1 MPQQASSIDPAH
13 VPPPS
18 GAAGRR
24 RVHVLRTMIV
34 LAAGTALLFAAILY
48 QRDSRTTTQAEEWA
62 RRYLASIAHLVVH
75 DGALPLNL
83 APAAPTAGQPGVVG
97 MSWLERGVSIGQ
109 VKGLLS
115 EPQAQP
121 VSDHWQQ
128 TLEQFSQALLA
139 FNQRKAEAELNDLLA
154 SYPFELVR
162 SRVLQPLVE
171 RLLGLWRERP
181 DGELLQQV
189 WLGWLHTRFAR
200 HLIEQEKGVPVTL
213 GSWGQ
218 VGPLDLVWA
227 AYELIGQGHEVQLLG
242 AVEPRHASLLEGRAV
257 TPWLVLLGAGL
268 GKPVLA
274 AGWPAGTRFFGELG
288 RLYDDEW
295 LKAHG
300 WQASLAEVMAD
311 MPAAAGAG
319 GRGRKK
325 S

>member
-1 MPQQASSIDPAH
+1 MSDLPQDD
-13 VPPPS
+13 
-18 GAAGRR
+18 AAKPDEGIYPIREVSR
-24 RVHVLRTMIV
+24 LTGVNAVTLR
-34 LAAGTALLFAAILY
+34 AW
-48 QRDSRTTTQAEEWA
+48 Q
-62 RRYLASIAHLVVH
+62 RRYGLVQ
-75 DGALPLNL
+75 
-83 APAAPTAGQPGVVG
+83 PARTDKGHRLYSEQDIRQIGEIL
-97 MSWLERGVSIGQ
+97 SWLERGVSIGQ

-115 EPQAQP
+115 EPQSQP

-200 HLIEQEKGVPVTL
+200 HLIEQEKGLPVTL
-213 GSWGQ
+213 ASWGQ

-227 AYELIGQGHEVQLLG
+227 AYELIGQGYEVQLLG
-242 AVEPRHASLLEGRAV
+242 AVEPRHVALLEGRAA
-257 TPWLVLLGAGL
+257 TPWRVLLGAGL
-268 GKPVLA
+268 GKPALA
-274 AGWPAGTRFFGELG
+274 SDWPAGTRRFGELG
-288 RLYDDEW
+288 LVYDADW
-295 LKAHG
+295 LAAHG
-300 WQASLAEVMAD
+300 WRATLAEVMAD
-311 MPAAAGAG
+311 KPAARGLG
-319 GRGRKK
+319 GRGGKR

>member
-1 MPQQASSIDPAH
+1 MSDLPHVAS
-13 VPPPS
+13 PS
-18 GAAGRR
+18 PEEGIYPIREVSRLTGVNA
-24 RVHVLRTMIV
+24 VTLR
-34 LAAGTALLFAAILY
+34 AW
-48 QRDSRTTTQAEEWA
+48 Q
-62 RRYLASIAHLVVH
+62 RRYGLVQ
-75 DGALPLNL
+75 
-83 APAAPTAGQPGVVG
+83 PARTEKGHRLYSEQDIRQIGEIL
-97 MSWLERGVSIGQ
+97 SWLERGVSIGQ

-213 GSWGQ
+213 ASWGQ

-257 TPWLVLLGAGL
+257 TPWLVLMGAGL
-268 GKPVLA
+268 GKQELA
-274 AGWPAGTRFFGELG
+274 ADWPAATRFFGELG
-288 RLYDDEW
+288 RLYDGEW
-295 LKAHG
+295 LQAHG

>member
-1 MPQQASSIDPAH
+1 MSDLPHAAS
-13 VPPPS
+13 PS
-18 GAAGRR
+18 PEEGIYPIREVSRLTGVNA
-24 RVHVLRTMIV
+24 VTLR
-34 LAAGTALLFAAILY
+34 AW
-48 QRDSRTTTQAEEWA
+48 Q
-62 RRYLASIAHLVVH
+62 RRYGLVQ
-75 DGALPLNL
+75 
-83 APAAPTAGQPGVVG
+83 PARTDKGHRLYSEQDIRQIGEIL
-97 MSWLERGVSIGQ
+97 SWLERGVSIGQ

-121 VSDHWQQ
+121 VSEHWQQ

-213 GSWGQ
+213 ASWGQ

-274 AGWPAGTRFFGELG
+274 AGWPAATRFFGELG
-288 RLYDDEW
+288 RLYDGEW
-295 LKAHG
+295 LQAHG
-300 WQASLAEVMAD
+300 WQSSLAEVMAD
-311 MPAAAGAG
+311 MPAAVGAG

>member
-1 MPQQASSIDPAH
+1 MSDLPQEVAPLADEGIYPIREVSRLTGVNA
-13 VPPPS
+13 VT
-18 GAAGRR
+18 
-24 RVHVLRTMIV
+24 LR
-34 LAAGTALLFAAILY
+34 AW
-48 QRDSRTTTQAEEWA
+48 Q
-62 RRYLASIAHLVVH
+62 RRYGLVQ
-75 DGALPLNL
+75 
-83 APAAPTAGQPGVVG
+83 PARTEKGHRLYSEQDIRQIGEIL
-97 MSWLERGVSIGQ
+97 SWLERGVSIGQ

-200 HLIEQEKGVPVTL
+200 HLIEQEKGVPITL
-213 GSWGQ
+213 ASWGQ

-227 AYELIGQGHEVQLLG
+227 AYELIGQGYEVQLLG

-268 GKPVLA
+268 GKQELA
-274 AGWPAGTRFFGELG
+274 AGWPAGTRLFGELG

-300 WQASLAEVMAD
+300 WQASLAELMVDA
-311 MPAAAGAG
+311 PAAAGAS

>member
-1 MPQQASSIDPAH
+1 MSDLPHAASSSPEEGIYPIREVSRLTGVNA
-13 VPPPS
+13 VT
-18 GAAGRR
+18 
-24 RVHVLRTMIV
+24 LR
-34 LAAGTALLFAAILY
+34 AW
-48 QRDSRTTTQAEEWA
+48 Q
-62 RRYLASIAHLVVH
+62 RRYGLVQ
-75 DGALPLNL
+75 
-83 APAAPTAGQPGVVG
+83 PARTEKGHRLYSEQDIRQIGEIL
-97 MSWLERGVSIGQ
+97 SWLERGVSIGQ

-213 GSWGQ
+213 ASWGQ

-257 TPWLVLLGAGL
+257 PPWLVLLGAGL
-268 GKPVLA
+268 GKQELA
-274 AGWPAGTRFFGELG
+274 ADWPAGTHFFGELG
-288 RLYDDEW
+288 RLYDGEW
-295 LKAHG
+295 LQAHG
-300 WQASLAEVMAD
+300 WQTSLAKAMAG

>member
-1 MPQQASSIDPAH
+1 MSDVPQDD
-13 VPPPS
+13 
-18 GAAGRR
+18 AAKPDEGIYPIREVSR
-24 RVHVLRTMIV
+24 LTGVNAVTLR
-34 LAAGTALLFAAILY
+34 AW
-48 QRDSRTTTQAEEWA
+48 Q
-62 RRYLASIAHLVVH
+62 RRYGLVQ
-75 DGALPLNL
+75 
-83 APAAPTAGQPGVVG
+83 PARTEKGHRLYSEQDIRQIGEIL
-97 MSWLERGVSIGQ
+97 SWLERGVSIGQ

-115 EPQAQP
+115 EPQSQP

-171 RLLGLWRERP
+171 QLLGLWRERP

-200 HLIEQEKGVPVTL
+200 HLIEQEKGLPVTL
-213 GSWGQ
+213 VSWGQ

-227 AYELIGQGHEVQLLG
+227 AYELIGQGYEVQLLG
-242 AVEPRHASLLEGRAV
+242 AVEPRHAALLEGRAA

-268 GKPVLA
+268 GKPALA
-274 AGWPAGTRFFGELG
+274 ADWPAGTRLFGELG
-288 RLYDDEW
+288 RLYDADW
-295 LKAHG
+295 LAAHG
-300 WQASLAEVMAD
+300 WRATLAEVMAD
-311 MPAAAGAG
+311 QPAARGLS
-319 GRGRKK
+319 GRGGKK

>member
-1 MPQQASSIDPAH
+1 MSDLSQEVAPLADEGIYPIREVSRLTGVNA
-13 VPPPS
+13 VT
-18 GAAGRR
+18 
-24 RVHVLRTMIV
+24 LR
-34 LAAGTALLFAAILY
+34 AW
-48 QRDSRTTTQAEEWA
+48 Q
-62 RRYLASIAHLVVH
+62 RRYGLVQ
-75 DGALPLNL
+75 
-83 APAAPTAGQPGVVG
+83 PARTEKGHRLYSEQDIRQIGEIL
-97 MSWLERGVSIGQ
+97 SWLERGVSIGQ

-115 EPQAQP
+115 EPHSEP

-128 TLEQFSQALLA
+128 TLELFSQALLA

-162 SRVLQPLVE
+162 SRILQPLVE

-200 HLIEQEKGVPVTL
+200 HLIEQEKGVPITL
-213 GSWGQ
+213 ASWGQ

-227 AYELIGQGHEVQLLG
+227 AYELIGQGYEVQLLG

-268 GKPVLA
+268 GKQDLA
-274 AGWPAGTRFFGELG
+274 AGWPAGTRLFGELG

-300 WQASLAEVMAD
+300 WQASLAELMAD
-311 MPAAAGAG
+311 APDAAGTS

>member
-1 MPQQASSIDPAH
+1 MSDLSQEVAPLADEGIYPIREVSRLTGVNA
-13 VPPPS
+13 VT
-18 GAAGRR
+18 
-24 RVHVLRTMIV
+24 LR
-34 LAAGTALLFAAILY
+34 AW
-48 QRDSRTTTQAEEWA
+48 Q
-62 RRYLASIAHLVVH
+62 RRYGLVQ
-75 DGALPLNL
+75 
-83 APAAPTAGQPGVVG
+83 PARTEKGHRLYSEQDIRQIGEIL
-97 MSWLERGVSIGQ
+97 SWLERGVSIGQ

-115 EPQAQP
+115 EPHAEP

-128 TLEQFSQALLA
+128 TLEQFSQVLLA

-213 GSWGQ
+213 ASWGQ

-227 AYELIGQGHEVQLLG
+227 AYELIGQGYEVQLLG
-242 AVEPRHASLLEGRAV
+242 AVEPRHASLLEGRAA

-268 GKPVLA
+268 GKQEQA
-274 AGWPAGTRFFGELG
+274 ADWPAGTRLFGELG

-295 LKAHG
+295 LNTHG
-300 WQASLAEVMAD
+300 WQSSLAELMVD
-311 MPAAAGAG
+311 VTAAAGTS

>member
-1 MPQQASSIDPAH
+1 MSDLPQEVAPLADEGIYPIREVSRLTGVNA
-13 VPPPS
+13 VT
-18 GAAGRR
+18 
-24 RVHVLRTMIV
+24 LR
-34 LAAGTALLFAAILY
+34 AW
-48 QRDSRTTTQAEEWA
+48 Q
-62 RRYLASIAHLVVH
+62 RRYGLVQ
-75 DGALPLNL
+75 
-83 APAAPTAGQPGVVG
+83 PARTEKGHRLYSEQDIRQIGEIL
-97 MSWLERGVSIGQ
+97 SWLERGVSIGQ

-115 EPQAQP
+115 EPHCAP

-200 HLIEQEKGVPVTL
+200 HLTEQEKGVPITL
-213 GSWGQ
+213 ASWGQ

-227 AYELIGQGHEVQLLG
+227 AYELIGQGYEVQLLG

-268 GKPVLA
+268 GKQELA
-274 AGWPAGTRFFGELG
+274 AEWPAGTRLFGELG

-300 WQASLAEVMAD
+300 WQASLAELMANA
-311 MPAAAGAG
+311 PAAAGAS

>member
-1 MPQQASSIDPAH
+1 MSDLSQEVAPLADEGIYPIREVSRLTGVNA
-13 VPPPS
+13 VT
-18 GAAGRR
+18 
-24 RVHVLRTMIV
+24 LR
-34 LAAGTALLFAAILY
+34 AW
-48 QRDSRTTTQAEEWA
+48 Q
-62 RRYLASIAHLVVH
+62 RRYGLVQ
-75 DGALPLNL
+75 
-83 APAAPTAGQPGVVG
+83 PARTEKGHRLYSEQDIRQIGEIL
-97 MSWLERGVSIGQ
+97 SWLERGVSIGQ

-115 EPQAQP
+115 EPHSEP

-128 TLEQFSQALLA
+128 TLELFSQALLA

-162 SRVLQPLVE
+162 SRILQPLVE

-200 HLIEQEKGVPVTL
+200 HLIEQEKGVPITL
-213 GSWGQ
+213 ASWGQ

-227 AYELIGQGHEVQLLG
+227 AYELIGQGYEVQLLG
-242 AVEPRHASLLEGRAV
+242 AALPHHASLLEGRAV

-268 GKPVLA
+268 GKQDLA
-274 AGWPAGTRFFGELG
+274 AGWPAGTRLFGELG

-300 WQASLAEVMAD
+300 WQASLAELMAD
-311 MPAAAGAG
+311 APDAAGTS

>member
-1 MPQQASSIDPAH
+1 MSDVPQDD
-13 VPPPS
+13 
-18 GAAGRR
+18 AAKPDEGIYPIREVSR
-24 RVHVLRTMIV
+24 LTGVNAVTLR
-34 LAAGTALLFAAILY
+34 AW
-48 QRDSRTTTQAEEWA
+48 Q
-62 RRYLASIAHLVVH
+62 RRYGLVQ
-75 DGALPLNL
+75 
-83 APAAPTAGQPGVVG
+83 PARTDKGHRLYSEQDIRQIGEIL
-97 MSWLERGVSIGQ
+97 SWLERGVSIGQ

-115 EPQAQP
+115 EPQSQP

-139 FNQRKAEAELNDLLA
+139 FNQRKVEAELNDLLA

-213 GSWGQ
+213 ASWGQ

-227 AYELIGQGHEVQLLG
+227 AYELIGQGYEVQLLG
-242 AVEPRHASLLEGRAV
+242 AVEPRHVALLEGRAA

-268 GKPVLA
+268 GKPALA
-274 AGWPAGTRFFGELG
+274 ADWPAGTRLFGELG
-288 RLYDDEW
+288 RLYDADW
-295 LKAHG
+295 LAAHG
-300 WQASLAEVMAD
+300 WRATLAEVMAD
-311 MPAAAGAG
+311 QPAAARGLS
-319 GRGRKK
+319 GRGGKR

>member
-1 MPQQASSIDPAH
+1 MSDVPQDD
-13 VPPPS
+13 
-18 GAAGRR
+18 AAKPDEGIYPIREVSR
-24 RVHVLRTMIV
+24 LTGVNAVTLR
-34 LAAGTALLFAAILY
+34 AW
-48 QRDSRTTTQAEEWA
+48 Q
-62 RRYLASIAHLVVH
+62 RRYGLVQ
-75 DGALPLNL
+75 
-83 APAAPTAGQPGVVG
+83 PARTEKGHRLYSEQDIRQIGEIL
-97 MSWLERGVSIGQ
+97 SWLERGVSIGQ

-115 EPQAQP
+115 EPQSQP

-171 RLLGLWRERP
+171 QLLGLWRERP

-200 HLIEQEKGVPVTL
+200 HLIEQEKGLPVTL
-213 GSWGQ
+213 ASWGQ

-242 AVEPRHASLLEGRAV
+242 AVEPRHVALLEGRAA

-268 GKPVLA
+268 GKPALA
-274 AGWPAGTRFFGELG
+274 ADWPAGTRLFGELG
-288 RLYDDEW
+288 RLYDADW
-295 LKAHG
+295 LAAHG
-300 WQASLAEVMAD
+300 WRATLAEVMAD
-311 MPAAAGAG
+311 KPAARGAR
-319 GRGRKK
+319 GRGSKK

>member
-1 MPQQASSIDPAH
+1 MSDLPHSAS
-13 VPPPS
+13 PS
-18 GAAGRR
+18 PEEGIYPIREVSRLTGVNA
-24 RVHVLRTMIV
+24 VTLR
-34 LAAGTALLFAAILY
+34 AW
-48 QRDSRTTTQAEEWA
+48 Q
-62 RRYLASIAHLVVH
+62 RRYGLVQ
-75 DGALPLNL
+75 
-83 APAAPTAGQPGVVG
+83 PARTEKGHRLYSEQDIRQIGEIL
-97 MSWLERGVSIGQ
+97 SWLERGVSIGQ

-213 GSWGQ
+213 ASWGQ

-242 AVEPRHASLLEGRAV
+242 AVEPRYASLLEGRAV

-268 GKPVLA
+268 GKQELA

-288 RLYDDEW
+288 RLYDGEW
-295 LKAHG
+295 LQAHG
-300 WQASLAEVMAD
+300 WQASLAEAMAGT
-311 MPAAAGAG
+311 PAAGGAG

>member
-1 MPQQASSIDPAH
+1 MSDLPQEVAPLADEGIYPIREVSRLTGVNA
-13 VPPPS
+13 VT
-18 GAAGRR
+18 
-24 RVHVLRTMIV
+24 LR
-34 LAAGTALLFAAILY
+34 AW
-48 QRDSRTTTQAEEWA
+48 Q
-62 RRYLASIAHLVVH
+62 RRYGLVQ
-75 DGALPLNL
+75 
-83 APAAPTAGQPGVVG
+83 PARTEKGHRLYSEQDIRQIGEIL
-97 MSWLERGVSIGQ
+97 SWLERGVSIGQ

-154 SYPFELVR
+154 SYPFELAR

-200 HLIEQEKGVPVTL
+200 HLIEQEKGVPITL
-213 GSWGQ
+213 ASWGQ

-227 AYELIGQGHEVQLLG
+227 AYELIGQGYEVQLLG
-242 AVEPRHASLLEGRAV
+242 AVEPRHASLLEGRAA

-268 GKPVLA
+268 GKQELA
-274 AGWPAGTRFFGELG
+274 AGWPVRTRLFGELG

-295 LKAHG
+295 LKAHC
-300 WQASLAEVMAD
+300 WQASLAELMAD
-311 MPAAAGAG
+311 APDAAGTS

>member
-1 MPQQASSIDPAH
+1 MSDLPHAAS
-13 VPPPS
+13 PS
-18 GAAGRR
+18 PEEGIYPIREVSRLTGVNA
-24 RVHVLRTMIV
+24 VTLR
-34 LAAGTALLFAAILY
+34 AW
-48 QRDSRTTTQAEEWA
+48 Q
-62 RRYLASIAHLVVH
+62 RRYGLVQ
-75 DGALPLNL
+75 
-83 APAAPTAGQPGVVG
+83 PARTEKGHRLYSEQDIRQIGEIL
-97 MSWLERGVSIGQ
+97 SWLERGVSIGQ

-200 HLIEQEKGVPVTL
+200 HLIEQEKGVPITL
-213 GSWGQ
+213 ASWGQ

-268 GKPVLA
+268 GKQELA
-274 AGWPAGTRFFGELG
+274 AGWPTGTRFFGELG
-288 RLYDDEW
+288 RLYDGEW
-295 LKAHG
+295 LQAHG
-300 WQASLAEVMAD
+300 WQASLAEAMAD
-311 MPAAAGAG
+311 MPAAVGAR

>member
-1 MPQQASSIDPAH
+1 MSDLPQDD
-13 VPPPS
+13 
-18 GAAGRR
+18 AAKPDEGIYPIREVSR
-24 RVHVLRTMIV
+24 LTGVNAVTLR
-34 LAAGTALLFAAILY
+34 AW
-48 QRDSRTTTQAEEWA
+48 Q
-62 RRYLASIAHLVVH
+62 RRYGLVQ
-75 DGALPLNL
+75 
-83 APAAPTAGQPGVVG
+83 PARTDKGHRLYSEQDIRQIGEIL
-97 MSWLERGVSIGQ
+97 SWLERGVSIGQ

-115 EPQAQP
+115 EPQSQP

-200 HLIEQEKGVPVTL
+200 HLIEQEKGIPVTL
-213 GSWGQ
+213 ASWGQ

-227 AYELIGQGHEVQLLG
+227 AYELIGQGYEVQLLG

-257 TPWLVLLGAGL
+257 TPWLVLLGVGL
-268 GKPVLA
+268 GKQELA
-274 AGWPAGTRFFGELG
+274 ADWPAGTRLFGELG

-295 LKAHG
+295 LNAHG
-300 WQASLAEVMAD
+300 WQASLAELMAD
-311 MPAAAGAG
+311 APAAAGAS

>member
-1 MPQQASSIDPAH
+1 MDVVMSDLSQEVAPPADEGIH
-13 VPPPS
+13 PIREVS
-18 GAAGRR
+18 RLTGINA
-24 RVHVLRTMIV
+24 VTLR
-34 LAAGTALLFAAILY
+34 AW
-48 QRDSRTTTQAEEWA
+48 Q
-62 RRYLASIAHLVVH
+62 RRYGLVQ
-75 DGALPLNL
+75 
-83 APAAPTAGQPGVVG
+83 PARTEKGHRLYSEQDIRQIGEIL
-97 MSWLERGVSIGQ
+97 SWLDRGVSIGQ

-115 EPQAQP
+115 EPHAEP

-213 GSWGQ
+213 ASWGQ

-227 AYELIGQGHEVQLLG
+227 AYELIGQGYEVQLLG
-242 AVEPRHASLLEGRAV
+242 AALPHHASLLEGRAA

-268 GKPVLA
+268 GKQELA
-274 AGWPAGTRFFGELG
+274 AGWPAGTHLFGELG
-288 RLYDDEW
+288 RLYDGEW
-295 LKAHG
+295 LQAHG
-300 WQASLAEVMAD
+300 WQASLAELMAD
-311 MPAAAGAG
+311 VPAAGGAR

>member
-1 MPQQASSIDPAH
+1 MSDVPQDD
-13 VPPPS
+13 
-18 GAAGRR
+18 AAKPDEGIYPIREVSR
-24 RVHVLRTMIV
+24 LTGVNAVTLR
-34 LAAGTALLFAAILY
+34 AW
-48 QRDSRTTTQAEEWA
+48 Q
-62 RRYLASIAHLVVH
+62 RRYGLVQ
-75 DGALPLNL
+75 
-83 APAAPTAGQPGVVG
+83 PARTDKGHRLYSEQDIRQIGEIL
-97 MSWLERGVSIGQ
+97 SWLERGVSIGQ

-171 RLLGLWRERP
+171 QLLGLWRERP

-200 HLIEQEKGVPVTL
+200 HLIEQEKGLPVTL
-213 GSWGQ
+213 ASWGQ

-242 AVEPRHASLLEGRAV
+242 AVEPCHVALLEGRAA

-268 GKPVLA
+268 GKPALA
-274 AGWPAGTRFFGELG
+274 ADWPAGTRLFGELG
-288 RLYDDEW
+288 RLYDADW
-295 LKAHG
+295 LAAHG
-300 WQASLAEVMAD
+300 WRATLAEVMAD
-311 MPAAAGAG
+311 QPAAARGLS
-319 GRGRKK
+319 GRGSKK

>member
-1 MPQQASSIDPAH
+1 MSDLPHAAS
-13 VPPPS
+13 PS
-18 GAAGRR
+18 LEEGIYPIREVSRLTGVNA
-24 RVHVLRTMIV
+24 VTLR
-34 LAAGTALLFAAILY
+34 AW
-48 QRDSRTTTQAEEWA
+48 Q
-62 RRYLASIAHLVVH
+62 RRYGLVQ
-75 DGALPLNL
+75 
-83 APAAPTAGQPGVVG
+83 PARTEKGHRLYSEQDIRQIGEIL
-97 MSWLERGVSIGQ
+97 SWLERGVSIGQ

-139 FNQRKAEAELNDLLA
+139 FNQRKAEAELSDLLA

-200 HLIEQEKGVPVTL
+200 HLIEQEKGMPVTL
-213 GSWGQ
+213 ASWGQ

-257 TPWLVLLGAGL
+257 TPWLVMLGAGL
-268 GKPVLA
+268 GKQELA
-274 AGWPAGTRFFGELG
+274 AGWPAGTRLFGELG
-288 RLYDDEW
+288 RLYDGEW
-295 LKAHG
+295 LQAHG
-300 WQASLAEVMAD
+300 WQASLAEAMAGG
-311 MPAAAGAG
+311 PAAGGAG

>member
-1 MPQQASSIDPAH
+1 MSDVPQDD
-13 VPPPS
+13 
-18 GAAGRR
+18 AAKPDEGIYPIREVSR
-24 RVHVLRTMIV
+24 LTGVNAVTLR
-34 LAAGTALLFAAILY
+34 AW
-48 QRDSRTTTQAEEWA
+48 Q
-62 RRYLASIAHLVVH
+62 RRYGLVQ
-75 DGALPLNL
+75 
-83 APAAPTAGQPGVVG
+83 PARTDKGHRLYSEQDIRQIGEIL
-97 MSWLERGVSIGQ
+97 SWLERGVSIGQ

-115 EPQAQP
+115 EPQSQP

-171 RLLGLWRERP
+171 QLLGLWRERP

-200 HLIEQEKGVPVTL
+200 HLIEQEKGLPVTL
-213 GSWGQ
+213 ASWGQ

-242 AVEPRHASLLEGRAV
+242 AVEPCHVALLEGRAA

-268 GKPVLA
+268 GKPALA
-274 AGWPAGTRFFGELG
+274 ADWPAGTRLFGELG
-288 RLYDDEW
+288 RLYDADW
-295 LKAHG
+295 LAAHG
-300 WQASLAEVMAD
+300 WRATLAEVMAD
-311 MPAAAGAG
+311 KPAARGLS
-319 GRGRKK
+319 GRGSKT

>member
-1 MPQQASSIDPAH
+1 MSDVPQDD
-13 VPPPS
+13 
-18 GAAGRR
+18 AAKPDEGIYPIREVSR
-24 RVHVLRTMIV
+24 LTGVNAVTLR
-34 LAAGTALLFAAILY
+34 AW
-48 QRDSRTTTQAEEWA
+48 Q
-62 RRYLASIAHLVVH
+62 RRYGLVQ
-75 DGALPLNL
+75 
-83 APAAPTAGQPGVVG
+83 PARTDKGHRLYSEQDIRQIGEIL
-97 MSWLERGVSIGQ
+97 SWLERGVSIGQ

-115 EPQAQP
+115 EPQSQP

-171 RLLGLWRERP
+171 QLLGLWRERP

-200 HLIEQEKGVPVTL
+200 HLIEQEKGLPVTL
-213 GSWGQ
+213 VSWGQ

-227 AYELIGQGHEVQLLG
+227 AYELIGQGYEVQLLG
-242 AVEPRHASLLEGRAV
+242 AVEPRHAALLEGRAA

-268 GKPVLA
+268 GKPALA
-274 AGWPAGTRFFGELG
+274 ADWPAGTRLFGELG
-288 RLYDDEW
+288 RLYDADW
-295 LKAHG
+295 LAAHG
-300 WQASLAEVMAD
+300 WRATLAEVMAD
-311 MPAAAGAG
+311 KPAARGLS
-319 GRGRKK
+319 GRGGKK

>member
-1 MPQQASSIDPAH
+1 MSDLPQEVAPLADEGIYPIREVSRLTGINA
-13 VPPPS
+13 VT
-18 GAAGRR
+18 
-24 RVHVLRTMIV
+24 LR
-34 LAAGTALLFAAILY
+34 AW
-48 QRDSRTTTQAEEWA
+48 Q
-62 RRYLASIAHLVVH
+62 RRYGLVQ
-75 DGALPLNL
+75 
-83 APAAPTAGQPGVVG
+83 PARTEKGHRLYSEQDIRQIGEIL
-97 MSWLERGVSIGQ
+97 SWLERGVSIGQ

-115 EPQAQP
+115 EPHAQP

-200 HLIEQEKGVPVTL
+200 HLIEQEKGVPITL
-213 GSWGQ
+213 ASWGQ
-218 VGPLDLVWA
+218 VGPLDLIWA
-227 AYELIGQGHEVQLLG
+227 AYELIGQGYEVQLLG

-268 GKPVLA
+268 GKQELA
-274 AGWPAGTRFFGELG
+274 AGWPAGTRLFGELG

-300 WQASLAEVMAD
+300 WQASLAELMAD
-311 MPAAAGAG
+311 APDAAGTS

>member
-1 MPQQASSIDPAH
+1 MSDVPQDD
-13 VPPPS
+13 
-18 GAAGRR
+18 AAKPDEGIYPIREVSR
-24 RVHVLRTMIV
+24 LTGVNAVTLR
-34 LAAGTALLFAAILY
+34 AW
-48 QRDSRTTTQAEEWA
+48 Q
-62 RRYLASIAHLVVH
+62 RRYGLVQ
-75 DGALPLNL
+75 
-83 APAAPTAGQPGVVG
+83 PARTEKGHRLYSEQDIRQIGEIL
-97 MSWLERGVSIGQ
+97 SWLERGVSIGQ

-115 EPQAQP
+115 EPQSQP

-171 RLLGLWRERP
+171 QLLGLWRERP

-200 HLIEQEKGVPVTL
+200 HLIEQEKGLPVTL
-213 GSWGQ
+213 ASWGQ

-242 AVEPRHASLLEGRAV
+242 AVEPCHVALLEGRAA

-268 GKPVLA
+268 GKPALA
-274 AGWPAGTRFFGELG
+274 ADWPAGTRLFGELG
-288 RLYDDEW
+288 RLYDADW
-295 LKAHG
+295 LAAHG
-300 WQASLAEVMAD
+300 WRATLAEVMAD
-311 MPAAAGAG
+311 KPAARGAR
-319 GRGRKK
+319 GRGSKK

>member
-1 MPQQASSIDPAH
+1 MSDLPHAAS
-13 VPPPS
+13 PPPEEGIYPIREVS
-18 GAAGRR
+18 RLTG
-24 RVHVLRTMIV
+24 VNSVTLR
-34 LAAGTALLFAAILY
+34 AW
-48 QRDSRTTTQAEEWA
+48 Q
-62 RRYLASIAHLVVH
+62 RRYGLVQ
-75 DGALPLNL
+75 
-83 APAAPTAGQPGVVG
+83 PARTEKGHRLYSEQDIRQIGEIL
-97 MSWLERGVSIGQ
+97 SWLERGVSIGQ

-115 EPQAQP
+115 EPQAEP

-200 HLIEQEKGVPVTL
+200 YLIEQEKGVPVTL
-213 GSWGQ
+213 ASWGQ

-268 GKPVLA
+268 GKQELVA
-274 AGWPAGTRFFGELG
+274 SWPAGTRFFGELG
-288 RLYDDEW
+288 RLYDGEW
-295 LKAHG
+295 LQAHG
-300 WQASLAEVMAD
+300 WQASLAEAMAG

>member
-1 MPQQASSIDPAH
+1 MSDLSQEVAPLADEGIYPIREVSRLTGVNA
-13 VPPPS
+13 VT
-18 GAAGRR
+18 
-24 RVHVLRTMIV
+24 LR
-34 LAAGTALLFAAILY
+34 AW
-48 QRDSRTTTQAEEWA
+48 Q
-62 RRYLASIAHLVVH
+62 RRYGLVQ
-75 DGALPLNL
+75 
-83 APAAPTAGQPGVVG
+83 PARTEKGHRLYSEQDILQIGEIL
-97 MSWLERGVSIGQ
+97 SWLERGVSIGQ

-115 EPQAQP
+115 EPHSEP

-128 TLEQFSQALLA
+128 TLELFSQALLA

-162 SRVLQPLVE
+162 SRILQPLVE

-200 HLIEQEKGVPVTL
+200 HLIEQEKGVPITL
-213 GSWGQ
+213 ASWGQ

-227 AYELIGQGHEVQLLG
+227 AYELIGQGYEVQLLG
-242 AVEPRHASLLEGRAV
+242 AVEPRHASLLEGRAA

-268 GKPVLA
+268 GKQELA
-274 AGWPAGTRFFGELG
+274 AGWPVGTRLFGELG

-295 LKAHG
+295 LKAYG
-300 WQASLAEVMAD
+300 WQASLAELMAD
-311 MPAAAGAG
+311 APDAAGTS

>member
-1 MPQQASSIDPAH
+1 MSDVPQDD
-13 VPPPS
+13 
-18 GAAGRR
+18 AAKPDEGIYPIREVSR
-24 RVHVLRTMIV
+24 LTGVNAVTLR
-34 LAAGTALLFAAILY
+34 AW
-48 QRDSRTTTQAEEWA
+48 Q
-62 RRYLASIAHLVVH
+62 RRYGLVQ
-75 DGALPLNL
+75 
-83 APAAPTAGQPGVVG
+83 PARTEKGHRLYSEQDIRQIGEIL
-97 MSWLERGVSIGQ
+97 SWLERGVSIGQ

-115 EPQAQP
+115 EPQSQP

-171 RLLGLWRERP
+171 QLLGLWRERP

-200 HLIEQEKGVPVTL
+200 HLIEQEKGLPVTL
-213 GSWGQ
+213 ASWGQ

-227 AYELIGQGHEVQLLG
+227 AYELIGQGYEVQLLG
-242 AVEPRHASLLEGRAV
+242 AVEPRHVALLEGRAA

-268 GKPVLA
+268 GKPALA
-274 AGWPAGTRFFGELG
+274 ADWPAGTRLFGELG
-288 RLYDDEW
+288 RLYDADW
-295 LKAHG
+295 LAAHG
-300 WQASLAEVMAD
+300 GRATLAEVMAD
-311 MPAAAGAG
+311 QPAAARGLS
-319 GRGRKK
+319 GRGGKR

>member
-1 MPQQASSIDPAH
+1 MSDLSQEVAPLADEGIYPIREVSRLTGVNA
-13 VPPPS
+13 VT
-18 GAAGRR
+18 
-24 RVHVLRTMIV
+24 LR
-34 LAAGTALLFAAILY
+34 AW
-48 QRDSRTTTQAEEWA
+48 Q
-62 RRYLASIAHLVVH
+62 RRYGLVQ
-75 DGALPLNL
+75 
-83 APAAPTAGQPGVVG
+83 PARTEKGHRLYSEQDIRQIGEIL
-97 MSWLERGVSIGQ
+97 SWLERGVSIGQ

-115 EPQAQP
+115 EPHAEP

-171 RLLGLWRERP
+171 QLLGLWRERP

-200 HLIEQEKGVPVTL
+200 HLIEQEKGLPVTL
-213 GSWGQ
+213 ASWGQ

-242 AVEPRHASLLEGRAV
+242 AVEPCHVALLEGRAA

-268 GKPVLA
+268 GKPALA
-274 AGWPAGTRFFGELG
+274 ADWPAGTRLFGELG
-288 RLYDDEW
+288 RLYDADW
-295 LKAHG
+295 LAAHG
-300 WQASLAEVMAD
+300 WRATLAEVMAD
-311 MPAAAGAG
+311 QPAAARGLS
-319 GRGRKK
+319 GRGGKR

>member
-1 MPQQASSIDPAH
+1 MSDLPHAAS
-13 VPPPS
+13 PS
-18 GAAGRR
+18 PEEGTYPIREVSRLTGVNA
-24 RVHVLRTMIV
+24 VTLR
-34 LAAGTALLFAAILY
+34 AW
-48 QRDSRTTTQAEEWA
+48 Q
-62 RRYLASIAHLVVH
+62 RRYGLVQ
-75 DGALPLNL
+75 
-83 APAAPTAGQPGVVG
+83 PARTEKGHRLYSEQDIRQIGEIL
-97 MSWLERGVSIGQ
+97 SWLERGVSIGQ

-213 GSWGQ
+213 ASWGQ
-218 VGPLDLVWA
+218 VAPLDLVWA

-268 GKPVLA
+268 GKQELA

-288 RLYDDEW
+288 RLYDGEW
-295 LKAHG
+295 LQAHG
-300 WQASLAEVMAD
+300 WQASLAEVMV
-311 MPAAAGAG
+311 GSTN

>member
-1 MPQQASSIDPAH
+1 MSDVPQDD
-13 VPPPS
+13 
-18 GAAGRR
+18 AAKPDEGIYPIREVSR
-24 RVHVLRTMIV
+24 LTGVNAVTLR
-34 LAAGTALLFAAILY
+34 AW
-48 QRDSRTTTQAEEWA
+48 Q
-62 RRYLASIAHLVVH
+62 RRYGLVQ
-75 DGALPLNL
+75 
-83 APAAPTAGQPGVVG
+83 PARTDKGHRLYSEQDIRQIGEIL
-97 MSWLERGVSIGQ
+97 SWLERGVSIGQ

-115 EPQAQP
+115 EPQSQP

-171 RLLGLWRERP
+171 QLLGLWRERP

-200 HLIEQEKGVPVTL
+200 HLIEQEKGLPVTL
-213 GSWGQ
+213 ASWGQ

-242 AVEPRHASLLEGRAV
+242 AVEPCHVALLEGRAA

-268 GKPVLA
+268 GKPALA
-274 AGWPAGTRFFGELG
+274 ADWPAGTRLFGELG
-288 RLYDDEW
+288 RLYDADW
-295 LKAHG
+295 LAAHG
-300 WQASLAEVMAD
+300 WRATLAEVMAD
-311 MPAAAGAG
+311 KPATRGLS
-319 GRGRKK
+319 GRGSKK

>member
-1 MPQQASSIDPAH
+1 MSDLSQEVAPLADEGIYPIREVSRLTGVNA
-13 VPPPS
+13 VT
-18 GAAGRR
+18 
-24 RVHVLRTMIV
+24 LR
-34 LAAGTALLFAAILY
+34 AW
-48 QRDSRTTTQAEEWA
+48 Q
-62 RRYLASIAHLVVH
+62 RRYGLVQ
-75 DGALPLNL
+75 
-83 APAAPTAGQPGVVG
+83 PARTEKGHRLYSEQDIRQIGEIL
-97 MSWLERGVSIGQ
+97 SWLERGVSIGQ

-115 EPQAQP
+115 EPHSES

-139 FNQRKAEAELNDLLA
+139 FNQRKAESELNDLLA

-200 HLIEQEKGVPVTL
+200 HLIEQEKGVPITL
-213 GSWGQ
+213 ASWGQ

-227 AYELIGQGHEVQLLG
+227 AYELIGQGYEVQLLG
-242 AVEPRHASLLEGRAV
+242 AIEPRHASLLEGRAA

-268 GKPVLA
+268 GKQELA
-274 AGWPAGTRFFGELG
+274 AEWPAGTRLFGELG

-300 WQASLAEVMAD
+300 WQASLAELMANA
-311 MPAAAGAG
+311 PAAAGAS
-319 GRGRKK
+319 GRGRKT